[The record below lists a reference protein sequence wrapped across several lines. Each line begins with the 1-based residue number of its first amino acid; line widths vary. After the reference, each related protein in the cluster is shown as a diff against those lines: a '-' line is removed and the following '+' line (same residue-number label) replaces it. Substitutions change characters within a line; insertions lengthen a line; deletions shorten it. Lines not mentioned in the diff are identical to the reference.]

1 MQFGWV
7 SSTHS
12 LSHASKLRKKS
23 HDEIQLTTKNQNTNK
38 SLGVLFTRKLL
49 GNHKPLL
56 RSKQQRKSKEQM
68 KINSHSYSFSSY
80 KRIRNPLTVY
90 ELKDNK
96 KPGKSQSSTRNQ
108 IIFGIQSH
116 TKIIGYSYN
125 KTLSKKILNSSQ
137 QSRPIRRSLQ
147 HKK

>member
-12 LSHASKLRKKS
+12 LSHATKLRKKS

-49 GNHKPLL
+49 GNKKPLL

-68 KINSHSYSFSSY
+68 KINSDSYSFYSY
-80 KRIRNPLTVY
+80 KLIRNPLTV
-90 ELKDNK
+90 L
-96 KPGKSQSSTRNQ
+96 
-108 IIFGIQSH
+108 
-116 TKIIGYSYN
+116 
-125 KTLSKKILNSSQ
+125 
-137 QSRPIRRSLQ
+137 
-147 HKK
+147 